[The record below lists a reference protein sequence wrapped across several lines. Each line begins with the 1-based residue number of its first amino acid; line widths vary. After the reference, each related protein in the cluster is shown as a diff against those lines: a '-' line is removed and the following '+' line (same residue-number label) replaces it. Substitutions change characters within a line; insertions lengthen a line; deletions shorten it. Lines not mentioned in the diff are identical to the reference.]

1 MSAKVQRLRL
11 TYARGLPQRY
21 VSHLDM
27 MRFWERALRR
37 AQLPIAYSEGFSP
50 HAQITLGPPL
60 GVGMTGRAE
69 MLDLFLHTPVPAT
82 EARERI
88 QAQLPAGVE
97 ISSAEEVELGAPS
110 LQASLRAIDYRFY
123 LNETADL
130 DAIVERIAFFLASS
144 SVPWEHQR
152 DKETRRYDLR
162 PLVLTLNLEREDE
175 AGAEAVVAA
184 RLRAEES
191 GTARPDQVALAL
203 GIADEVRLIERAA
216 LIVATPAPS
225 R

>member
-37 AQLPIAYSEGFSP
+37 AQLPISYSEGFSP

-69 MLDLFLHTPVPAT
+69 MLDIFLHTPLPPAD
-82 EARERI
+82 ARARI
-88 QAQLPAGVE
+88 QAQLPVGVE
-97 ISSAEEVELGAPS
+97 INAAAEIEPGAPS
-110 LQASLRAIDYRFY
+110 LQAQLRAIDYRFY
-123 LNETADL
+123 LDDAADL

-162 PLVLTLNLEREDE
+162 PLVLALSLDRDGADGPVLE
-175 AGAEAVVAA
+175 A

-203 GIADEVRLIERAA
+203 DIAAHVRLIERAA
-216 LIVATPAPS
+216 LIVASPAGT